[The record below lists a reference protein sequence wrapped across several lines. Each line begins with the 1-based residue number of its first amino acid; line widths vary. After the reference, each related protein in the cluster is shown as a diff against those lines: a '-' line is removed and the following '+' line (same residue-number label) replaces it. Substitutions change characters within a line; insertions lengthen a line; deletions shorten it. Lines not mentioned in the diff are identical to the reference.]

1 MTTGQTL
8 ERNVLKSGLLSHSQ
22 MPNIIPLVNVI
33 RVLNRAKVS
42 YVLVGAHGLA
52 SWRGKPRATEDVDVV
67 VATRHLKKAVDAL
80 SKAFPNLEAEDCA
93 VVIRLRDRASQDVLI
108 DVMKPNQ
115 QPYREVFKNDRTIK
129 VEEQKVR
136 IPSLEMALVMK
147 YSAMVSL
154 HRADKD
160 KFQDAHD
167 FIYIVENNPNVDK
180 EKLAELA
187 ELIFDG
193 AGKEILETVRRI
205 EAGEKLVL

>member
-1 MTTGQTL
+1 
-8 ERNVLKSGLLSHSQ
+8 
-22 MPNIIPLVNVI
+22 
-33 RVLNRAKVS
+33 
-42 YVLVGAHGLA
+42 
-52 SWRGKPRATEDVDVV
+52 
-67 VATRHLKKAVDAL
+67 
-80 SKAFPNLEAEDCA
+80 
-93 VVIRLRDRASQDVLI
+93 
-108 DVMKPNQ
+108 MKPNQ
-115 QPYREVFKNDRTIK
+115 QPYREVFKNDRVIG
-129 VEEQKVR
+129 VEGQRVR

-180 EKLAELA
+180 DKLAALA
-187 ELIFDG
+187 EKIFDG